1 MNPSKKTRAK
11 RTTTLKS
18 AGGEHSVANNRL
30 LKFAIF
36 AVLALTAVVLAA
48 HLIFKA
54 YKKGIALR
62 DEQSVVNEELTRRI
76 SGLTAGG
83 SQAATAEETKQI
95 QITPSQHFTEE
106 HIRKTFGLTNGCN
119 LAAINFVEKR
129 EMALKTYPL
138 LRNIKISRIHPDKVK
153 IAVEERKPVA
163 RINIVHPKDNQGRP
177 FWMVVDSE
185 GVVFDYSLKDSR
197 SLPKIIES
205 KPSAQGG
212 EKISGKTMIALRL
225 VELSSDKDLAGVMTL
240 TEVDVSND
248 IFLIARTREDNKI
261 KILWEYVREKGDYD
275 LTNMRDAIYRIRDV
289 IKTDLKTGYYQTLI
303 VTDNERVVASPNEK
317 EYIR

>member
-1 MNPSKKTRAK
+1 M
-11 RTTTLKS
+11 
-18 AGGEHSVANNRL
+18 ANNRL

-248 IFLIARTREDNKI
+248 IYLIARTREDNKI

>member
-1 MNPSKKTRAK
+1 M
-11 RTTTLKS
+11 
-18 AGGEHSVANNRL
+18 ANNRL

-36 AVLALTAVVLAA
+36 AVLALTAVLLAA

-225 VELSSDKDLAGVMTL
+225 VELSSDKDLTGVMTL

>member
-1 MNPSKKTRAK
+1 MNPLKKTRAK
-11 RTTTLKS
+11 RTTVHKS
-18 AGGEHSVANNRL
+18 ANGEHSASNSRL
-30 LKFAIF
+30 LKFGIF
-36 AVLALTAVVLAA
+36 AMLSCTAVVLAA
-48 HLIFKA
+48 HLIFNA
-54 YKKGIALR
+54 YKKGIAMR
-62 DEQSVVNEELTRRI
+62 NEQSVVNEEIARRI
-76 SGLTAGG
+76 SSSNAGG
-83 SQAATAEETKQI
+83 GRTVTAEETKQI
-95 QITPSQHFTEE
+95 QITPSPHFTEE

-153 IAVEERKPVA
+153 LSVEERKPVA
-163 RINIVHPKDNQGRP
+163 RINIIHPKDNGGRP

-197 SLPKIIES
+197 TLPKIAES

-225 VELSSDKDLAGVMTL
+225 VELCSGKDLTGVITL

-248 IFLIARTREDNKI
+248 IYLIAQTREDNKI
-261 KILWEYVREKGDYD
+261 KILWEYIREKGDND
-275 LTNMRDAIYRIRDV
+275 LTNMRDAICKIRDV
-289 IKTDLKTGYYQTLI
+289 IKTDLKTGFYQTLI
-303 VTDNERVVASPNEK
+303 VTDNERVIVSPNEK
-317 EYIR
+317 EYTR

>member
-1 MNPSKKTRAK
+1 MNPSKKTRSK
-11 RTTTLKS
+11 RTTSLKS
-18 AGGEHSVANNRL
+18 ANGELSASNNRM

-54 YKKGIALR
+54 YQKGIAMR
-62 DEQSVVNEELTRRI
+62 NEQSVVNEEIIRHITG
-76 SGLTAGG
+76 SNAGG
-83 SQAATAEETKQI
+83 NQAAPAEEAKQI

-106 HIRKTFGLTNGCN
+106 HIRKAFGLTNGCN
-119 LAAINFVEKR
+119 LATINFVEKR

-163 RINIVHPKDNQGRP
+163 RINIIHPKDNQGRP

-225 VELSSDKDLAGVMTL
+225 VELSSDKDLTGVMTL
-240 TEVDVSND
+240 TEVDVSSD
-248 IFLIARTREDNKI
+248 IYLIARTREDNKI
-261 KILWEYVREKGDYD
+261 KILWEYVREKGDHD
-275 LTNMRDAIYRIRDV
+275 LTNLRDAINGIRDV

-303 VTDNERVVASPNEK
+303 VTDNERVTVSHNEK
-317 EYIR
+317 EYLR